1 MEEWG
6 SLWDRDFQVSF
17 LISAFYIVKL
27 SLPQPPATLSVAG
40 PWLLGFDRRPWQRW
54 QDTCDYMYM
63 TLPYDT
69 ATHILGRY
77 SFSYDDLKKQVAML
91 CVTTLESQGDKDD
104 KDSENH
110 TVH

>member
-1 MEEWG
+1 
-6 SLWDRDFQVSF
+6 
-17 LISAFYIVKL
+17 
-27 SLPQPPATLSVAG
+27 
-40 PWLLGFDRRPWQRW
+40 
-54 QDTCDYMYM
+54 MYM